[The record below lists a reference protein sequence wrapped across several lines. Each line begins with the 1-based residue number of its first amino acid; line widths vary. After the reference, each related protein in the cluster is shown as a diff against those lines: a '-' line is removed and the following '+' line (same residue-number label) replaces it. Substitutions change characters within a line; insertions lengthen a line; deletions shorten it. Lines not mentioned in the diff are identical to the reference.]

1 MTTVVPVCTNEP
13 KFFPTT
19 LFDVNNKKCEKSDV
33 CVEEVCMYMHVCSM
47 CVCEPSHTHA
57 HGIHPKNPVPF
68 THEPLNEFLHIR
80 LHCNGNMIALTEH
93 ILVQGTE

>member
-1 MTTVVPVCTNEP
+1 
-13 KFFPTT
+13 
-19 LFDVNNKKCEKSDV
+19 
-33 CVEEVCMYMHVCSM
+33 MHV